1 MSIYTIGDLHLSFSV
16 DKPMDIFG
24 PSWENHAERI
34 KENWLN
40 KVNNEDY
47 VILPGDFSWATY
59 LDETKKDFE
68 FLNSLPGKKI
78 LSKGNHDYWWTT
90 LTSMRKFLKE
100 NNFENIDFLYNN
112 SFEMENKVIV
122 GTRGWV
128 NTWKNADDYKILK
141 RENDRLILSIKDGLN
156 KMNENREMIAF
167 IHYPPFYKEKD
178 IPEEIDFIATLKKY
192 NIKKCYYAH
201 LHGESHKD
209 AIEGNIDGID
219 FKLVSSDYLK
229 FDLYSLSTTC

>member
-1 MSIYTIGDLHLSFSV
+1 MSIYIIGDLHLSFSV

-24 PSWENHAERI
+24 NNWENHVEKI
-34 KENWLN
+34 KENWIK
-40 KVNNEDY
+40 KVAPEDT

-59 LDETKKDFE
+59 LEDTYKDFE

-78 LSKGNHDYWWTT
+78 MSKGNHDYWWTT
-90 LTSMRKFLKE
+90 VTSMRKYLKE

-112 SFEMENKVIV
+112 SYLVEDKIIV

-128 NTWKNADDYKILK
+128 NNWKSDDNRKILK
-141 RENDRLILSIKDGLN
+141 RENDRLVLSIEDGI
-156 KMNENREMIAF
+156 KKYGTEKEIIAF
-167 IHYPPFYKEKD
+167 IHYPPFYKEP
-178 IPEEIDFIATLKKY
+178 IVPEEIDFIKILEKY

-201 LHGESHKD
+201 LHAEAHKE
-209 AIEGNIDGID
+209 AIEGIVNGID

-229 FDLYSLSTTC
+229 FDLLKIN

>member
-24 PSWENHAERI
+24 VNWENHAERI

-112 SFEMENKVIV
+112 SFEIENKIIV

-128 NTWKNADDYKILK
+128 NSWKNEDDYKILK

-156 KMNENREMIAF
+156 KMDENKEMIAF

>member
-24 PSWENHAERI
+24 VNWENHAERI
-34 KENWLN
+34 KENWIN